1 MLGFHPQR
9 GIALT
14 FPQMAQRT
22 LHLPDELA
30 ARMLMAASRAY
41 PNECCGLIEGA
52 DAADG
57 LRATAL
63 HEAKNI
69 ADDPRRRFLI
79 DPQVQFDL
87 MRRLRGAGTR
97 IIGCFH
103 SHPDGEAAPSAT
115 DRAEAYENEFLYLIA
130 GGSPDVFTLKA
141 YLFTD
146 SVGFMPVTISWDE

>member
-1 MLGFHPQR
+1 M
-9 GIALT
+9 T
-14 FPQMAQRT
+14 TRT

-30 ARMLMAASRAY
+30 ARVLMAASRAY

-52 DAADG
+52 DAAKG
-57 LRATAL
+57 LRATAI
-63 HEAKNI
+63 HESPNI
-69 ADDPRRRFLI
+69 AEDPRRRFLI

-87 MRRLRGAGTR
+87 MRRLRGADTR

-103 SHPDGEAAPSAT
+103 SHPDGEPKPSAT
-115 DRAEAYENEFLYLIA
+115 DRAEAYESDFVYLIA

-146 SVGFMPVTISWDE
+146 ALGFTPLTISDD

>member
-1 MLGFHPQR
+1 ML
-9 GIALT
+9 L
-14 FPQMAQRT
+14 
-22 LHLPDELA
+22 
-30 ARMLMAASRAY
+30 AASRAY

-57 LRATAL
+57 WRALAV
-63 HEAKNI
+63 HESPNI

-79 DPQVQFDL
+79 DPQAQFDL
-87 MRRLRGAGTR
+87 MRRLRGADTR

-115 DRAEAYENEFLYLIA
+115 DRAEAYESGFLYLIA

-146 SVGFMPVTISWDE
+146 ATGFTPLTIASDE

>member
-1 MLGFHPQR
+1 
-9 GIALT
+9 
-14 FPQMAQRT
+14 
-22 LHLPDELA
+22 
-30 ARMLMAASRAY
+30 MLMAASRAY

>member
-1 MLGFHPQR
+1 
-9 GIALT
+9 
-14 FPQMAQRT
+14 MAQRI

-30 ARMLMAASRAY
+30 ARVLLAASRAY

-52 DAADG
+52 DAPDG
-57 LRATAL
+57 WCAL
-63 HEAKNI
+63 AIHEATNI

-87 MRRLRGAGTR
+87 MRRLRSAKTR

-103 SHPDGEAAPSAT
+103 SHPDGEARPSAA
-115 DRAEAYENEFLYLIA
+115 DRAEAYESEFVYLIA

-146 SVGFMPVTISWDE
+146 VAGFSPITISSDD